1 MKADKFYALRMTFSD
16 GAIIYYYD
24 EDAPKNIKS
33 SKQHITL
40 FAELSHA
47 EFFRDYKNRCELEM
61 YDIVKVI
68 LQPDG
73 SVEIYDTY

>member
-1 MKADKFYALRMTFSD
+1 MTASD
-16 GAIIYYYD
+16 GSIIYHYY

-33 SKQHITL
+33 GGQHITL
-40 FAELSHA
+40 FAELYYA
-47 EFFRDYKNRCELEM
+47 EVFRDYKNRCELEM

-73 SVEIYDTY
+73 SVEIYDTKY